1 MLANFTDADKASL
14 YRRRNAAVNAMAC
27 CLGIPRGKSYYY
39 MICFEHAKASGNAT
53 MGLGSDNGTLAKD
66 CGYYFDQNAPGLAFR
81 AGGPFGDVRRHR
93 CVNNY
98 WIWIMV
104 SWGQWLF
111 GLPQYQW
118 MTTNS
123 TEVCVLCCCTAADCF
138 TTVSCCARCHQ
149 GLSTAVRAC

>member
-1 MLANFTDADKASL
+1 
-14 YRRRNAAVNAMAC
+14 MAC

-104 SWGQWLF
+104 LRFPTCRWQAV
-111 GLPQYQW
+111 
-118 MTTNS
+118 NS
-123 TEVCVLCCCTAADCF
+123 RPNIVTL
-138 TTVSCCARCHQ
+138 
-149 GLSTAVRAC
+149 L